1 MYPQEMEQEMK
12 IKKIFLTFDEDQSN
26 AFDLKEM
33 VEMFHKFDINVD
45 INKLQAMYRVFDGTD
60 GALDF
65 KKFK

>member
-12 IKKIFLTFDEDQSN
+12 IKKIFLTFDDDQSN
-26 AFDLKEM
+26 ALDLKEM

-45 INKLQAMYRVFDGTD
+45 INKLKAMYRVFDGTD

-65 KKFK
+65 EKFK